1 MTRRSGH
8 LWAILPTLAMLLAC
22 RGPAPAAPSSA
33 AEATVPAFEQAAL
46 AALGQGVGPGG
57 LRLTQPLADTIFPPD
72 LAPPTW
78 RWADA
83 TQADGWAV
91 RVAFADGREPL
102 VAAVSGREWTPTD
115 AQWQVMRDRSRDAAA
130 HVTVVA
136 VVRRAAGEPLASGG
150 AAFTTSA
157 DPVGAPLFYR
167 EVNLPF
173 IDAVKDPSLIRWRFG
188 PVSSRTPPPVV
199 LTGLPVC
206 GNCHSFS
213 ADGKTLGMDVDYSND
228 KGSYALADTATET
241 VLSRDKVIT
250 WSDFRREDGTQTF
263 GLLSSVSPDG
273 RFVVSTVKDRS
284 VFVPTKDL
292 EYSQLFFPVKGILA
306 VYRRDTRTF
315 AALPGADDPRF
326 VQSNP
331 SWSPDGKFIVFA
343 RATAYD
349 LGLKHDKALLDPS
362 EVAEFLSGG
371 REFKFDLYRI
381 PFNDGAGGVAEPI
394 AGATGGGMSHFF
406 ARYSP
411 DGRWIVFTQAKN
423 FMLLQPDST
432 LWILPAQGGVARRMA
447 CNTPRM
453 NSWHS
458 WSPNGRWLVFSSK
471 VHGPYTQLF
480 LTHVD
485 AAGLDSPPLVLDRFT
500 TPNRAANI
508 PEFVNLP
515 PDGLRSIRDAFV
527 DDASWVRAATLHFQ
541 AGDLPG
547 AEAKFRKALQRNP
560 NNVDAHRLL
569 GIALARQGQP
579 QEAIAHFRAVLLA
592 RPNDPEVHGNLAIV
606 LATLGDH
613 ELAIEHLQLAVQ
625 AAPGDATLLFNLGQ
639 ALMARQR
646 HAEAVA
652 PLRKA
657 AVADPTSE
665 PIRAALARALAGR

>member
-1 MTRRSGH
+1 
-8 LWAILPTLAMLLAC
+8 
-22 RGPAPAAPSSA
+22 
-33 AEATVPAFEQAAL
+33 
-46 AALGQGVGPGG
+46 
-57 LRLTQPLADTIFPPD
+57 
-72 LAPPTW
+72 
-78 RWADA
+78 
-83 TQADGWAV
+83 
-91 RVAFADGREPL
+91 
-102 VAAVSGREWTPTD
+102 
-115 AQWQVMRDRSRDAAA
+115 
-130 HVTVVA
+130 
-136 VVRRAAGEPLASGG
+136 
-150 AAFTTSA
+150 
-157 DPVGAPLFYR
+157 
-167 EVNLPF
+167 
-173 IDAVKDPSLIRWRFG
+173 
-188 PVSSRTPPPVV
+188 
-199 LTGLPVC
+199 
-206 GNCHSFS
+206 
-213 ADGKTLGMDVDYSND
+213 
-228 KGSYALADTATET
+228 
-241 VLSRDKVIT
+241 
-250 WSDFRREDGTQTF
+250 
-263 GLLSSVSPDG
+263 
-273 RFVVSTVKDRS
+273 
-284 VFVPTKDL
+284 
-292 EYSQLFFPVKGILA
+292 
-306 VYRRDTRTF
+306 
-315 AALPGADDPRF
+315 
-326 VQSNP
+326 
-331 SWSPDGKFIVFA
+331 
-343 RATAYD
+343 
-349 LGLKHDKALLDPS
+349 
-362 EVAEFLSGG
+362 
-371 REFKFDLYRI
+371 
-381 PFNDGAGGVAEPI
+381 
-394 AGATGGGMSHFF
+394 
-406 ARYSP
+406 
-411 DGRWIVFTQAKN
+411 
-423 FMLLQPDST
+423 
-432 LWILPAQGGVARRMA
+432 MA